1 MFKDSKEKEL
11 VVFFIKLFL
20 IWLSWK
26 GFIHIIGEQST
37 PFEER
42 YFPKVS
48 EAWENFNFSL
58 VRFLAVQSAAI
69 LNFIGYKAYS
79 FNRIV
84 WIEGYNGV
92 SIGNYCIG
100 LQLMYYFS
108 LLIIISGISFK
119 NKVIAIPTGIF
130 ITQVLNV
137 IRIVVMNLVTVYTP
151 KLIVFFHDHVFNIVV
166 FGTLI
171 AFYYY
176 LNKTK

>member
-11 VVFFIKLFL
+11 VFFFIKLFL

-26 GFIHIIGEQST
+26 GFIHIIGEQNV
-37 PFEER
+37 PFEKR
-42 YFPKVS
+42 YFPKIS

-69 LNFIGYKAYS
+69 LNFIGYEAYS
-79 FNRIV
+79 FGRIV
-84 WIEGYNGV
+84 WIEGFSGV
-92 SIGNYCIG
+92 GIGNYCIG

-108 LLIIISGISFK
+108 MLILISDISLI
-119 NKVIAIPTGIF
+119 NKFIAVPTGLF

-137 IRIVVMNLVTVYTP
+137 IRIVVMNLITVYAP
-151 KLIVFFHDHVFNIVV
+151 ELIIFFHDHVFNVIV

-171 AFYYY
+171 TFYYF